1 MPTRLAAAR
10 AARGWT
16 QGQLLCAMR
25 VRARL
30 DGHELPDGPTL
41 RVMLSRWENGH
52 HHPAPFYR
60 RLIAEALDM
69 TEADL
74 GFPLPSP
81 GRSAA
86 CVPGPPARPHP
97 AGIAPAIHDLLVRA
111 QPAPGVDTSER
122 QPSLSAFEAR
132 ILDAASA
139 RPHRAT
145 GDASL
150 VLVGGFAGSG
160 KTEFGQLLAAIT
172 GWALLDKD
180 ALTRPLTESLL
191 LALGADPND
200 RETDIYKQRVRPLEY
215 RCLLNTAFDNLDNRV
230 STVLTA
236 PFLQEMPDLSWL
248 RRVAHHCTAEAI
260 DVAVVWVHCDVD
272 SMYAYLQG
280 RGAARD
286 GWKLTHWDNYLRSI
300 DLGLRPRCP
309 HLEVDNGENAAVGL
323 AAQAQRFVSLVRH
336 EA

>member
-1 MPTRLAAAR
+1 MSTRLAAAR
-10 AARGWT
+10 TARGWT
-16 QGQLLCAMR
+16 QGQLMSAMQA
-25 VRARL
+25 RARI
-30 DGHELPDGPTL
+30 DGHELPDSGTL
-41 RVMLSRWENGH
+41 RVMLSRWENGR

-60 RLIAEALDM
+60 RLIADALEM
-69 TEADL
+69 SEADL
-74 GFPLPSP
+74 GFPLPTV
-81 GRSAA
+81 GRRTTDAA
-86 CVPGPPARPHP
+86 SVRPHP
-97 AGIAPAIHDLLVRA
+97 AGIAPAIHNFLARA
-111 QPAPGVDTSER
+111 QPAPGVDRSEG

-132 ILDAASA
+132 VLDAAAA
-139 RPHRAT
+139 RPVRAT
-145 GDASL
+145 GDTSL
-150 VLVGGFAGSG
+150 VLIGGFAGSG

-200 RETDIYKQRVRPLEY
+200 RETDLYKQRVRPLEY
-215 RCLLNTAFDNLDNRV
+215 RCLLNAAFDNLDNRV

-236 PFLQEMPDLSWL
+236 PFLKEMPDLSWL
-248 RRVAHHCTAEAI
+248 RRIAHRCTAERI
-260 DVAVVWVHCDVD
+260 DVAVVWVQCDID

-286 GWKLTHWDNYLRSI
+286 GWKLTHWDDYLRSI

-309 HLEVDNGENAAVGL
+309 HLEIDNGENAAVGL
-323 AAQAQRFVSLVRH
+323 AAQAQRLVSLVHH

>member
-10 AARGWT
+10 IARGWT
-16 QGQLLCAMR
+16 QDRLLRAMR
-25 VRARL
+25 ACARL
-30 DGHELPDGPTL
+30 DGHELPDPPTL

-60 RLIAEALDM
+60 RLITEALDT
-69 TEADL
+69 TEAEL
-74 GFPLPSP
+74 GFPASSDE
-81 GRSAA
+81 RCAA
-86 CVPGPPARPHP
+86 NVASSDRPYVS
-97 AGIAPAIHDLLVRA
+97 GIAPAIHSLLVRA
-111 QPAPGVDTSER
+111 TPAPGADTSEDR
-122 QPSLSAFEAR
+122 PSLTVFESR
-132 ILDAASA
+132 VLDAAAA
-139 RPHRAT
+139 RRFRPTADT
-145 GDASL
+145 SL

-160 KTEFGQLLAAIT
+160 KTEFGQFLSAIT

-200 RETDIYKQRVRPLEY
+200 RETDTYKQRVRPLEY
-215 RCLLNTAFDNLDNRV
+215 RCLLNAAFDNLDNRV

-236 PFLQEMPDLSWL
+236 PFLQEMPDLAWL
-248 RRVAHHCTAEAI
+248 RRIAHRCTTEAI
-260 DVAVVWVHCDVD
+260 DVAVVWVNCDVD

-286 GWKLTHWDNYLRSI
+286 GWKLTHWDDYLCSI
-300 DLGLRPRCP
+300 DLALRPQCP
-309 HLEVDNGENAAVGL
+309 HLEIDNGENAAVGL

>member
-1 MPTRLAAAR
+1 
-10 AARGWT
+10 
-16 QGQLLCAMR
+16 MR

-41 RVMLSRWENGH
+41 RVMLSRWENGRH
-52 HHPAPFYR
+52 RPAPFYR
-60 RLIAEALDM
+60 RLIAEALDL

-74 GFPLPSP
+74 GFPLLPR
-81 GRSAA
+81 GRSGASLL
-86 CVPGPPARPHP
+86 GLQSARPHP

-111 QPAPGVDTSER
+111 RPAPGVDTSEDE
-122 QPSLSAFEAR
+122 PSLIAFEAR
-132 ILDAASA
+132 ILDAAAA
-139 RPHRAT
+139 RPCRPT
-145 GDASL
+145 GDTSL

-160 KTEFGQLLAAIT
+160 KTEFGRHLAAIA

-200 RETDIYKQRVRPLEY
+200 RQTDAYKQRVRPLEY
-215 RCLLNTAFDNLDNRV
+215 RCLLNAAFDNLDNRV

-236 PFLQEMPDLSWL
+236 PFLQEMPDPSWL
-248 RRVAHHCTAEAI
+248 RRIAHRCTAEAI
-260 DVAVVWVHCDVD
+260 DVAVVWVRCDVD

-286 GWKLTHWDNYLRSI
+286 AWKLTHWDDYLRSI
-300 DLGLRPRCP
+300 DLALRPRCP
-309 HLEVDNGENAAVGL
+309 HLQVDNGENAAVGL

-336 EA
+336 EP